1 MRGILYRTIF
11 GTVSFPQSDEYEEFR
26 YKFLIVLMLLAAV
39 ITGAFVVGE
48 YTKLNRIDTPHFV
61 SMQLF
66 TVITLCLWWILRGH
80 QRYLK
85 PVAWA
90 YETVCLLEYTS
101 SLWFVPAD
109 ELRVMWF
116 FVNIPGVFILLGV
129 GAGWA
134 ITLLT
139 MVGLV
144 VGNRM
149 MPVAYSENAMAT
161 AIFSLLYLAAS
172 FHVFVSRSL
181 SYFLRMR
188 ASNQQLAH
196 MANHDT
202 LTGVLNARAYYSAC
216 DDLIAMAARTGQ
228 PYAVLFV
235 DLDHFKSVNDTY
247 GHAAGDAVLQ
257 AVAKCLGQ
265 SIRQTDKLGRIG
277 GEEFS
282 IYAPNTNRAGA
293 LALGEAVRQAVE
305 ALHPCIDAEK
315 HTLRITASIGVAA
328 CEGTIEPM
336 QSIQQKADE
345 SMYIAKSLGRNRV
358 SALE

>member
-1 MRGILYRTIF
+1 MYRILYGIIF
-11 GTVSFPQSDEYEEFR
+11 GNVSFPQSEEYAEFR
-26 YKFLIVLMLLAAV
+26 YKFLVVLMLLATV
-39 ITGAFVVGE
+39 VTGAFVVGE
-48 YTKLNRIDTPHFV
+48 YTKLNRIDTPHLV

-66 TVITLCLWWILRGH
+66 TATTVCLWLILRGRKH
-80 QRYLK
+80 HFQW
-85 PVAWA
+85 VAWV
-90 YETVCLLEYTS
+90 YEIVCLMEDTS

-116 FVNIPGVFILLGV
+116 FINIPGVFILLGAR
-129 GAGWA
+129 AGWL
-134 ITLLT
+134 ITIFT
-139 MVGLV
+139 MIWLIVSNNV
-144 VGNRM
+144 
-149 MPVAYSENAMAT
+149 MPIPYSENAMAT

-172 FHVFVSRSL
+172 FHVFVSRSV

-188 ASNQQLAH
+188 ASNQQLEY

-202 LTGVLNARAYYSAC
+202 LTGVLNARAYYAAC
-216 DDLIAMAARTGQ
+216 DDLIAIAARTGQ
-228 PYAVLFV
+228 PYGVLFV
-235 DLDHFKSVNDTY
+235 DLDHFKSINDTH

-293 LALGEAVRQAVE
+293 LALAEVLRQSVEGLNPRAGEKV
-305 ALHPCIDAEK
+305 
-315 HTLRITASIGVAA
+315 LRITASIGVAV
-328 CEGTIEPM
+328 CEGVAEPM
-336 QSIQQKADE
+336 QAIQQKADE
-345 SMYIAKSLGRNRV
+345 SMYVAKSLGRNRV